1 MRFSLAISVVVVG
14 LSVSGLAQQNNTF
27 KYKNPPPQK
36 AAKQSAPINAPIKN
50 TGPSSPAAA
59 NAKNLRSI
67 EHQSG
72 NTGPHAAKN
81 TMPKTPALK
90 PVKEKPNPPI
100 NFGGTNGGGGK
111 SSGTNHQGSNELQ
124 GRLKQK
130 GSGHQ

>member
-14 LSVSGLAQQNNTF
+14 LGVSGLAQQNNSF

-36 AAKQSAPINAPIKN
+36 TAKQSAPPVKM

-67 EHQSG
+67 EHQGAS
-72 NTGPHAAKN
+72 TGPHAAKN
-81 TMPKTPALK
+81 PSAKTPALK

-111 SSGTNHQGSNELQ
+111 SSGTRQGSSDLK

-130 GSGHQ
+130 GNGHQ